1 MEPSGQLTLANIS
14 GEIVVTGVDGDDLT
28 IRATKRVAG
37 RGSAA
42 ADALDRVEIDIEER
56 GNRVIVETDY
66 PRHRRSFLRSLGNLR
81 ESEGRGAYPL
91 DGDDRNADAFGLGG
105 PQNAS
110 LLWYSHRV
118 VRRHEAGAMLAWTA
132 RQRPEYTLNVLAGVS
147 YWNSHVSDCLARE
160 GPIEQVIP
168 TPEEYSYDPDR
179 IVYAWR
185 RTEGDRARCRKRRG
199 GSIWGST
206 GIWPSAGF
214 TLDVPLGER
223 AYFRVGYAVSGDS
236 RARGEVLNRRV
247 GGGRELISL
256 GRTVGTA
263 GTPRRGE

>member
-1 MEPSGQLTLANIS
+1 MIRPLGLLLALLPVAVAAQPNVSVGTSATLGYRQYLDVPMQCCPPWTWVEFGSGRFRLH
-14 GEIVVTGVDGDDLT
+14 
-28 IRATKRVAG
+28 
-37 RGSAA
+37 
-42 ADALDRVEIDIEER
+42 LD
-56 GNRVIVETDY
+56 Y
-66 PRHRRSFLRSLGNLR
+66 LYSYR
-81 ESEGRGAYPL
+81 ESEGRGGYSL
-91 DGDDRNADAFGLGG
+91 DGDNGNADPFGLGG

-110 LLWYSHRV
+110 LLWHSLRV
-118 VRRHEAGAMLAWTA
+118 ARRHEAGAMLAWTA

-185 RTEGDRARCRKRRG
+185 LTESDRVKCRERRG

-206 GIWPSAGF
+206 GIWPSAGV

-223 AYFRVGYAVSGDS
+223 AYFRVGYRMLFQA
-236 RARGEVLNRRV
+236 
-247 GGGRELISL
+247 
-256 GRTVGTA
+256 TVGL
-263 GTPRRGE
+263 GVRF